1 MLSPALQF
9 TAAIKAHP
17 DDVVHL
23 HGHGYDVSHPIPAA
37 MRLPVEILHQI
48 YTLLDPYDFNVARH
62 TCRSWFLVG
71 LSRTVLVS
79 MLKRGGW
86 WSSMEGIFNE
96 EQNDTLLSIHGQAL
110 NTEWVMSKWLA
121 RECTLGLS
129 HHGSEPP
136 FVEISQ
142 TQFTNLDSDT
152 STPGPGDCPVEYTAS
167 MCGRFL
173 MVSYGATIYVYE
185 LNHWCGNAKSH
196 RVLCC
201 AMDTSC
207 GRYSI
212 AAVLDGRNGIVCD
225 MTGLVSEQ
233 EERSQSCVCRARPA
247 SLPPPVETGPRS
259 IYRNICTA
267 DNPPR
272 SVAICPQRVCVA
284 FGSSSAVELHWIDSQ
299 TNRDL
304 VRRFPLSTR
313 SDFVYFLPPRPAVD
327 SAKKL
332 RLISSAAATD
342 CNSTSMQIIL
352 GALGGSFGGYPPDI
366 PAVISRL
373 ETSAAGP
380 ETDMSNVYT
389 ITEQKLSASISPP
402 PFRRTTWR
410 GWERKAPKP
419 RSVVADNYRAIPL
432 NDGSH
437 VLFTDPRTGYLCLGA
452 DSPIGSMTRLQRK
465 VQFWPPSTACSNAP
479 TLCAVGAD
487 LTNGVRVAAVFP
499 TAQWVDQL
507 GFQSEKQLLV
517 FYTLPPDMFKDIS
530 RFGNLADMLDR
541 PMVDWTAWWPM
552 SVLRAYA
559 AAHGSGT
566 KKSTLL
572 QSGPSYPINIH
583 GQVVAVC
590 SGVVDISLD
599 PGPDMLVWAFSG
611 EGLARCWALNTGCQK
626 GLLRS
631 TILRDGSMRE
641 VDGDGDVVMDD
652 VVLDLQSEDS
662 LPTVTRPLTL
672 DGEVA
677 AESAAP
683 SPDRPLSYR
692 YYRLTTRGK
701 GEDAVNADFLENIQG
716 VARLDI
722 ELR

>member
-1 MLSPALQF
+1 
-9 TAAIKAHP
+9 
-17 DDVVHL
+17 
-23 HGHGYDVSHPIPAA
+23 

-48 YTLLDPYDFNVARH
+48 YALLDPYDFNAARH
-62 TCRSWFLVG
+62 TCRSWFLAG
-71 LSRTVLVS
+71 LSRTVLAS

-86 WSSMEGIFNE
+86 WSSIEGILDL
-96 EQNDTLLSIHGQAL
+96 EQNDALLRVHGQDM

-121 RECTLGLS
+121 RECTLGPS
-129 HHGSEPP
+129 HYASEPA

-142 TQFTNLDSDT
+142 TQFIDLNSDT
-152 STPGPGDCPVEYTAS
+152 STPGSGEYTAKYTAS

-185 LNHWCGNAKSH
+185 LNHRCGNAKSH
-196 RVLCC
+196 RWGMSSVLCC

-212 AAVLDGRNGIVCD
+212 AAVLDGRNSIICD
-225 MTGLVSEQ
+225 ITGLVSEQ
-233 EERSQSCVCRARPA
+233 EESSQSCVCRARSA
-247 SLPPPVETGPRS
+247 SLPPPVETGSRS

-272 SVAICPQRVCVA
+272 SVAICPQRACVA
-284 FGSSSAVELHWIDSQ
+284 FGSSSAVELHWVDSQ

-389 ITEQKLSASISPP
+389 ITEQQLSASISPP

-410 GWERKAPKP
+410 GWERKVTKP
-419 RSVVADNYRAIPL
+419 RSAVADNYRAIPL

-437 VLFTDPRTGYLCLGA
+437 ILFTDPRTGYLCLGA

-541 PMVDWTAWWPM
+541 PMADWTAWWPM
-552 SVLRAYA
+552 SAIRAFA
-559 AAHGSGT
+559 AAHGSCL
-566 KKSTLL
+566 KKSSFL
-572 QSGPSYPINIH
+572 QSGPSYPIDIH
-583 GQVVAVC
+583 GKVVAVC
-590 SGVVDISLD
+590 SGIVDLSLD
-599 PGPDMLVWAFSG
+599 SGPDMI
-611 EGLARCWALNTGCQK
+611 
-626 GLLRS
+626 RS
-631 TILRDGSMRE
+631 TVLRDGSMRE

-652 VVLDLQSEDS
+652 VDLDLQLEDS
-662 LPTVTRPLTL
+662 RQTVTRPLTK
-672 DGEVA
+672 DDEVA
-677 AESAAP
+677 AESASP

-701 GEDAVNADFLENIQG
+701 EEDVVNANCLENIQG
-716 VARLDI
+716 VARLDV